1 MVYSGMKV
9 LWYVETTGKG
19 WAQSV
24 GIKWKSGHVEESP
37 GLSYYERKV
46 SLCIC
51 VCVSV
56 CLTIILFK
64 EEEKILCSNF
74 SSSVLQ
80 LLT

>member
-1 MVYSGMKV
+1 MWKPLEKDGPRVWVLSGRLVMWKNLQVYLIMK
-9 LWYVETTGKG
+9 E
-19 WAQSV
+19 
-24 GIKWKSGHVEESP
+24 
-37 GLSYYERKV
+37 KV

-74 SSSVLQ
+74 SSSVL
-80 LLT
+80 